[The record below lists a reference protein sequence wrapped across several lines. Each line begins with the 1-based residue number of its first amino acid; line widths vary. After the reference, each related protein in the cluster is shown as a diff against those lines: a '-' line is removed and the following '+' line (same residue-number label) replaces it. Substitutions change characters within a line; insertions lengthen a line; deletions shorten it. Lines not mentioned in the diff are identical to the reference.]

1 MKFLKYVIAICF
13 MFGQFLVAQE
23 KPNIVMII
31 VDDFGYHDIGFHGSQ
46 IHQTPAI
53 DNLAKTGVVFK
64 NGYSSYPRCTPSR
77 YGMFTGTYPVN
88 ESKGYLGGI
97 DKSKNFIHQ
106 FNEAGYD
113 TSYVGKWH
121 IGGEESSPTG
131 FGFKNSYAAG
141 HAGGVDTRHYPFN
154 TKTLEKQKAKAENE
168 KGKKKKGHGEKYPVL
183 NVTEDGKKGDY
194 LSDVLTDATIGF
206 IENRDKKKP
215 FFTVL
220 AYYAVHTPIEAK
232 KEDEERNKKEIKA
245 FDYGDGPE
253 YIKEG
258 AGRRKMRQDNAAY
271 AGMVENVDEN
281 IARVVATLKKQGLDK
296 NTIIVVT
303 SDHGGLSNGGHKGE
317 RLLATTNLPFK
328 AGKGWLYEGGI
339 RVPYIINWK
348 GTLKPKFEK
357 KSIVLGMDI
366 IPTLL
371 DLSIDKK
378 VKGIDGKSFKSV
390 LEGKEKWDDR
400 TVYWRSIKAR
410 PHSTGDE
417 KTEVVRSGDYKL
429 LYFKDSDKVELYNV
443 VKDEGELNDLASIEN
458 AKKQELLGL
467 LKSWKKEYLIPSKV
481 KIYPPKKK

>member
-1 MKFLKYVIAICF
+1 MRIVKILTACLL
-13 MFGQFLVAQE
+13 FGQILVAQE

-31 VDDFGYHDIGFHGSQ
+31 VDDFGYHDIGYHGSK

-97 DKSKNFIHQ
+97 PEERNFIKQ
-106 FNEAGYD
+106 FNNAGYN

-121 IGGEESSPTG
+121 IGGEESSPKG
-131 FGFKNSYAAG
+131 FGFKHSYAAG

-154 TKTLEKQKAKAENE
+154 TKTLLKSKSS
-168 KGKKKKGHGEKYPVL
+168 KKKGHGEKFPV
-183 NVTEDGKKGDY
+183 NDVTEDGKKGDY
-194 LSDVLTDATIGF
+194 LSDVLTDATIKF
-206 IENRDKKKP
+206 IKENDKKEP
-215 FFTVL
+215 FMAVL

-232 KEDEERNKKEIKA
+232 VKDELRNAKEIAA
-245 FDYGDGPE
+245 FDYGNGPE

-258 AGRRKMRQDNAAY
+258 AGRRKMRQDNPAY

-296 NTIIVVT
+296 NTIVVVT
-303 SDHGGLSNGGHKGE
+303 SDHGGLSNGGHKGQ

-328 AGKGWLYEGGI
+328 AGKGWLHEGGI
-339 RVPYIINWK
+339 RVPYIVNWK
-348 GTLKPKFEK
+348 GHIKPKFDK
-357 KSIVLGMDI
+357 RSIVLGMDL

-371 DLSIDKK
+371 DLAIDKK
-378 VKGIDGKSFKSV
+378 IEGIDGKSFKSV
-390 LEGKEKWDDR
+390 LECKEKWNDR
-400 TVYWRSIKAR
+400 TVFWRSIKAR
-410 PHSTGDE
+410 PHSTGDG

-429 LYFKDSDKVELYNV
+429 LYFKDTDKIELYNLE
-443 VKDEGELNDLASIEN
+443 KDEGELNDLASTN
-458 AKKQELLGL
+458 SKKKSELFELL
-467 LKSWKKEYLIPSKV
+467 KAWKKEYLIPSKL
-481 KIYPPKKK
+481 KIFPPKK

>member
-1 MKFLKYVIAICF
+1 MRFFKVIVLFLLFVQSVF
-13 MFGQFLVAQE
+13 SQG
-23 KPNIVMII
+23 KPNIVMIV
-31 VDDFGYHDIGFHGSQ
+31 VDDFGYHDIGYHGSQ

-53 DNLAKTGVVFK
+53 DNLAKTGVVFQ

-97 DKSKNFIHQ
+97 PSEKNFIRQ
-106 FNEAGYD
+106 FNEAGYK
-113 TSYVGKWH
+113 TSYTGKWH

-131 FGFKNSYAAG
+131 FGFHNSYAAG

-154 TKTLEKQKAKAENE
+154 TKTLEKAKANE
-168 KGKKKKGHGEKYPVL
+168 GKKKKGHGEKYPVL

-206 IENRDKKKP
+206 IENRDRKKP

-232 KEDEERNKKEIKA
+232 KEDEKRNQKEIDA

-258 AGRRKMRQDNAAY
+258 TGRRKMRQDNAAY

-281 IARVVATLKKQGLDK
+281 IARVVATLKKEDLDK

-303 SDHGGLSNGGHKGE
+303 SDHGGLSNGGFKGQ

-339 RVPYIINWK
+339 RVPYIINWP
-348 GTLKPKFEK
+348 GTLRPKFDKE
-357 KSIVLGMDI
+357 SIVLGMDI

-371 DLSIDKK
+371 DLSIEKK
-378 VKGIDGKSFKSV
+378 VEGIDGKSFKSV
-390 LEGKEKWDDR
+390 LEGKETWEDR
-400 TVYWRSIKAR
+400 TVFWRSIKAR
-410 PHSTGDE
+410 PHSTGDG

-429 LYFKDSDKVELYNV
+429 LYFKDTDTVELYNV
-443 VKDEGELNDLASIEN
+443 VKDEGELNDLASAEPQ
-458 AKKQELLGL
+458 KKKELMELL
-467 LKSWKKEYLIPSKV
+467 KAWKKEYLIPSKV
-481 KIYPPKKK
+481 KIYPPKK

>member
-1 MKFLKYVIAICF
+1 MSFVKLLTGCLLFT
-13 MFGQFLVAQE
+13 QFLTAQE

-31 VDDFGYHDIGFHGSQ
+31 VDDFGYHDISFHGSK
-46 IHQTPAI
+46 IYQTPAI
-53 DNLAKTGVVFK
+53 DNLAETGIVFQ

-88 ESKGYLGGI
+88 ESKGYLGGVS
-97 DKSKNFIHQ
+97 KEKNFIYQ
-106 FNEAGYD
+106 FNKAGYN

-121 IGGEESSPTG
+121 IGGEESSPKG
-131 FGFKNSYAAG
+131 YGFKYSYAAG

-154 TKTLEKQKAKAENE
+154 TKTLEKEKASESKD
-168 KGKKKKGHGEKYPVL
+168 KKGHGEKYPVL
-183 NVTEDGKKGDY
+183 NVTEDAKEGDY

-232 KEDEERNKKEIKA
+232 KEDKERNQKEIDA

-271 AGMVENVDEN
+271 AGMVENVDKN

-296 NTIIVVT
+296 NIIIVVT
-303 SDHGGLSNGGHKGE
+303 SDHGGLSNGGHKGQ

-339 RVPYIINWK
+339 RVPYIVNWK
-348 GTLKPKFEK
+348 GTIKPKFDRE
-357 KSIVLGMDI
+357 SIVLGMDI
-366 IPTLL
+366 LPTLL
-371 DLSIDKK
+371 DLSIHKK
-378 VKGIDGKSFKSV
+378 VDGIDGKSFKGV
-390 LEGKEKWDDR
+390 LEGTEKWDGR
-400 TVYWRSIKAR
+400 TVFWRSIKAR
-410 PHSTGDE
+410 PHSTGDG

-429 LYFKDSDKVELYNV
+429 LYFKDTDKFELYNIA
-443 VKDEGELNDLASIEN
+443 KDEGELNDLVAIETEKMKELSILLRDW
-458 AKKQELLGL
+458 KKQ
-467 LKSWKKEYLIPSKV
+467 YLIPSKL
-481 KIYPPKKK
+481 KIYPPKNK

>member
-1 MKFLKYVIAICF
+1 MKKFSYFLILSVFVLQTI
-13 MFGQFLVAQE
+13 VAQD

-31 VDDFGYHDIGFHGSQ
+31 VDDFGYHDIGYHGSK

-53 DNLAKTGVVFK
+53 DNLAKTGVVFQ

-97 DKSKNFIHQ
+97 PSEKNFIHQ
-106 FNEAGYD
+106 FNAAGYK
-113 TSYVGKWH
+113 TSYTGKWH

-131 FGFKNSYAAG
+131 FGFHQSYAAG

-154 TKTLEKQKAKAENE
+154 TKTLEKAKANE
-168 KGKKKKGHGEKYPVL
+168 GKKKKGHGEKYPVL

-232 KEDEERNKKEIKA
+232 KEDEKRNQKEIDA

-281 IARVVATLKKQGLDK
+281 IARVVATLKKEGLDK

-303 SDHGGLSNGGHKGE
+303 SDHGGLSNGGHKGQ

-339 RVPYIINWK
+339 RVPYIVNW
-348 GTLKPKFEK
+348 PEK
-357 KSIVLGMDI
+357 IEPRFDTESIVLGMDI

-371 DLSIDKK
+371 DLSINKK
-378 VKGIDGKSFKSV
+378 VDGIDGKSFKSV
-390 LEGKEKWDDR
+390 LEGTEKWNDR
-400 TVYWRSIKAR
+400 TVYWRSVKAR
-410 PHSTGDE
+410 PHSTGDG

-429 LYFKDSDKVELYNV
+429 LYFKDTDKVELYNV
-443 VKDEGELNDLASIEN
+443 VKDEGELNDLAASEP
-458 AKKQELLGL
+458 KKKKELLEL
-467 LKSWKKEYLIPSKV
+467 LKGWKKEYLIPSKV
-481 KIYPPKKK
+481 KIFPPKK

>member
-1 MKFLKYVIAICF
+1 MKAILRNLAVLLL
-13 MFGQFLVAQE
+13 LVQGVFAQK

-31 VDDFGYHDIGFHGSQ
+31 VDDFGYHDIGFHGSK

-53 DNLAKTGVVFK
+53 DDLAKTGLVFK

-97 DKSKNFIHQ
+97 DKSKNLIQQ
-106 FNEAGYD
+106 FNKAGYQ

-121 IGGEESSPTG
+121 LGGEESSPKGIG
-131 FGFKNSYAAG
+131 FQHTFAAG
-141 HAGGVDTRHYPFN
+141 HAGGVDTRFYPFN
-154 TKTLEKQKAKAENE
+154 TKTLEKPKVPK
-168 KGKKKKGHGEKYPVL
+168 KGKKKGHGEKFPVL
-183 NVTEDGKKGDY
+183 DVTETGKKGDY
-194 LSDVLTDATIGF
+194 LSDVLTDATIDF
-206 IENRDKKKP
+206 IKSNDKKQP
-215 FFTVL
+215 FMAVL

-232 KEDEERNKKEIKA
+232 PVDEARNAKEIAA
-245 FDYGDGPE
+245 FDYGNGPE

-348 GTLKPKFEK
+348 GHIKPKFDKE
-357 KSIVLGMDI
+357 SIVLGMDI
-366 IPTLL
+366 LPTLL
-371 DLSIDKK
+371 DLSVGRK
-378 VKGIDGKSFKSV
+378 VEGIDGESFV
-390 LEGKEKWDDR
+390 PIIECKEKWDNR
-400 TVYWRSIKAR
+400 TVFWRSMKSR
-410 PHSTGDE
+410 PHSTGDG

-429 LYFKDSDKVELYNV
+429 LFFKDTDKVELYNV
-443 VKDEGELNDLASIEN
+443 VKDEGELNDLSITNPE
-458 AKKQELLGL
+458 KKKELFSL
-467 LKSWKKEYLIPSKV
+467 LKDWKKEYLIPSKL
-481 KIYPPKKK
+481 KIFPPK

>member
-1 MKFLKYVIAICF
+1 MRFFKVIVLFLLFVQSVF
-13 MFGQFLVAQE
+13 SQG
-23 KPNIVMII
+23 KPNIVMIV
-31 VDDFGYHDIGFHGSQ
+31 VDDFGYHDIGYHGSQ

-53 DNLAKTGVVFK
+53 DNLAKTGVVFQ

-97 DKSKNFIHQ
+97 PSEKNFIRQ
-106 FNEAGYD
+106 FNEAGYK
-113 TSYVGKWH
+113 TSYTGKWH

-131 FGFKNSYAAG
+131 FGFHNSYAAG

-154 TKTLEKQKAKAENE
+154 TKTLEKAKANE
-168 KGKKKKGHGEKYPVL
+168 GKKKKGHGEKYPVL

-232 KEDEERNKKEIKA
+232 KEDEKRNQKEIDA

-258 AGRRKMRQDNAAY
+258 TGRRKMRQDNAAY

-281 IARVVATLKKQGLDK
+281 IARVVATLKKEGLDK

-303 SDHGGLSNGGHKGE
+303 SDHGGLSNGGFKGQ

-339 RVPYIINWK
+339 RVPYIINWP
-348 GTLKPKFEK
+348 GTLKPKFDQE
-357 KSIVLGMDI
+357 SIVLGMDI

-371 DLSIDKK
+371 DLSIEKK

-390 LEGKEKWDDR
+390 LEGKETWEDR
-400 TVYWRSIKAR
+400 TVFWRSIKAR
-410 PHSTGDE
+410 PHSTGDG

-429 LYFKDSDKVELYNV
+429 LYFKDTDTVELYNV
-443 VKDEGELNDLASIEN
+443 VKDEGELNDLASAEPQ
-458 AKKQELLGL
+458 KKKELMELL
-467 LKSWKKEYLIPSKV
+467 KAWKKEYLIPSKV
-481 KIYPPKKK
+481 KIYPPKK

>member
-1 MKFLKYVIAICF
+1 MKIFKLIAF
-13 MFGQFLVAQE
+13 ALLFGQLGFSQD

-31 VDDFGYHDIGFHGSQ
+31 VDDFGYHDIGYHGSQ

-53 DNLAKTGVVFK
+53 DNLAKTGVVFQ

-97 DKSKNFIHQ
+97 PSEKNFIYQ
-106 FNEAGYD
+106 FNEAGYT
-113 TSYVGKWH
+113 TSYTGKWH

-131 FGFKNSYAAG
+131 FGFHNSYAAG

-154 TKTLEKQKAKAENE
+154 TKTLEKAKANE
-168 KGKKKKGHGEKYPVL
+168 GKKKKGHGEKYPVL

-206 IENRDKKKP
+206 IENRDKEKP

-232 KEDEERNKKEIKA
+232 KEDEKRNQKEIDA
-245 FDYGDGPE
+245 FDYGAGPE

-281 IARVVATLKKQGLDK
+281 IARVVATLKKEGLEK
-296 NTIIVVT
+296 NTIMVLT
-303 SDHGGLSNGGHKGE
+303 SDHGGLSNGGHKGQ

-339 RVPYIINWK
+339 RVPYIINWP

-357 KSIVLGMDI
+357 ESIVLGMDI
-366 IPTLL
+366 IPTLM
-371 DLSIDKK
+371 DLSMDKN
-378 VKGIDGKSFKSV
+378 VKGIDGKSFKAV
-390 LEGKEKWDDR
+390 LEGKETWEDR
-400 TVYWRSIKAR
+400 TVFWRSVKAR

-429 LYFKDSDKVELYNV
+429 ISLKDSDKVELYNV
-443 VKDEGELNDLASIEN
+443 VKDEGELNDLASSEP
-458 AKKQELLGL
+458 KKKKELLDK
-467 LKSWKKEYLIPSKV
+467 LKAWKKEYLIPSKV
-481 KIYPPKKK
+481 KIFPPKK